1 MKQAE
6 FIYKFNKTH
15 TEPFN
20 QNIFTRSTDKI
31 FHYLQQILL
40 SCQRR
45 IGLDGY
51 FTLEVENFE
60 IIDNYK
66 DCLDILA
73 KYQDAAIN
81 KSTKLKASAE
91 NRYSYIDLKTTD
103 LALLIV
109 TYKIET
115 FEGVE
120 RFENIIAVP
129 RIMHKFFVNINDNQR
144 SLLFQMV

>member
-66 DCLDILA
+66 DCLDIWVRI
-73 KYQDAAIN
+73 K
-81 KSTKLKASAE
+81 E
-91 NRYSYIDLKTTD
+91 
-103 LALLIV
+103 
-109 TYKIET
+109 ET
-115 FEGVE
+115 QCLHLFNYTRGVVD
-120 RFENIIAVP
+120 F
-129 RIMHKFFVNINDNQR
+129 KG
-144 SLLFQMV
+144 

>member
-66 DCLDILA
+66 DCLDISCNQLFNRELFSILMDI
-73 KYQDAAIN
+73 KY
-81 KSTKLKASAE
+81 KK
-91 NRYSYIDLKTTD
+91 
-103 LALLIV
+103 
-109 TYKIET
+109 
-115 FEGVE
+115 
-120 RFENIIAVP
+120 
-129 RIMHKFFVNINDNQR
+129 
-144 SLLFQMV
+144 